1 MKKLAALFFILSC
14 FSAEAQV
21 LWERNEKL
29 ICVETKT
36 NVDEI
41 RNSLMKK
48 YGKDCDYLRDPTRI
62 VIGSI
67 FKCPDG
73 KVYPYFRSQNAC
85 KMFFAEGKK
94 DLLKF
99 APAGTKDPKKWT
111 QTFGKCMETATQKQI
126 NSMGLKTLNV
136 FCYCVAGKTITEIT
150 SAVVQ
155 ECSKRLN

>member
-1 MKKLAALFFILSC
+1 MKIFFAAILM
-14 FSAEAQV
+14 FSFSQARAQL

-29 ICVETKT
+29 ICVETKS

-41 RNSLMKK
+41 RQQLKK
-48 YGKDCDYLRDPTRI
+48 QYGRDCDYLRDATRS

-67 FKCPDG
+67 FKCPDD
-73 KVYPYFRSQNAC
+73 KMYPYFRTQEAC
-85 KMFFAEGKK
+85 TMFFKEGKK

-99 APAGTKDPKKWT
+99 APVGTSDPKKWT

-126 NSMGLKTLNV
+126 NSMGLRTLNT
-136 FCYCVAGKTITEIT
+136 FCYCVAGKTTAGIT

-155 ECSKRLN
+155 ECSKNL